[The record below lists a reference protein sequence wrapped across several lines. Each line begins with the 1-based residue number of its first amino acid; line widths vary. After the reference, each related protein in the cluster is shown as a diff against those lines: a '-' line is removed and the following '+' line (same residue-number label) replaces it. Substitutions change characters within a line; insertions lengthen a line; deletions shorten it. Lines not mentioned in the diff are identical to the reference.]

1 MTNALLMNQKSSFC
15 CAIFLATLILNAGC
29 QSDKKANQIEST
41 STFEIEELELF
52 ADFDQHGL
60 VRPVQIEILPN
71 SKLAVLDSKT
81 NKVHLLTIDGEI
93 HNTFGREG
101 NGPGEFQRATQLL
114 YSENYLYVVDAN
126 LHQINQFSFSGDF
139 IQSIDVDIGPLF
151 QTYVTL
157 INDESYYTMTMGE
170 NGNLIKKSDV
180 NTGATHFFGKAP
192 GDEFQ
197 PGNFEKELRT
207 LQRGEI
213 PDFLKNDI
221 TKQFSGDHLY
231 VFLNTLGRLQKYTP
245 EGRLLWDKEINMPVN
260 QAIFYNAIEQANVA
274 EWGIPSFKYILSIKV
289 IDKEPYL
296 LWNSTDGFPQNIV
309 KTDADGQLLKI
320 IKIHDNDSSFSDFS
334 IDTKNNIL
342 YLIDSETGQ
351 IYRTN
356 LPG

>member
-1 MTNALLMNQKSSFC
+1 MNQKYSFC
-15 CAIFLATLILNAGC
+15 CAIFLTIIIFHASC
-29 QSDKKANQIEST
+29 KSDEKAKQVETT

-71 SKLAVLDSKT
+71 SNLAVLDSQT
-81 NKVHLLTIDGEI
+81 NKVHLLTTDGEI
-93 HNTFGREG
+93 LNTFGREG

-126 LHQINQFSFSGDF
+126 LHQINQFSYSGDF
-139 IQSIDVDIGPLF
+139 IKRIDVDPAMY

-157 INDESYYTMTMGE
+157 MNDESYYTMTMGE
-170 NGNLIKKSDV
+170 NGSLIKKSDV
-180 NTGATHFFGKAP
+180 NSGATHFFGKAP

-213 PDFLKNDI
+213 PDFMKNDI
-221 TKQFSGDHLY
+221 TKHISGDHLY
-231 VFLNTLGRLQKYTP
+231 VFLNTLGRLQKYTS

-260 QAIFYNAIEQANVA
+260 QAIFDNAVEQANDA

-296 LWNSTDGFPQNIV
+296 LWNSTDGFPQNMV

-334 IDTKNNIL
+334 IDSKNNIL
-342 YLIDSETGQ
+342 YLIDFETGQ
-351 IYRTN
+351 IYRTK